1 MPEESANSLNSNH
14 ERRLSVTCR
23 YIDKLLAD
31 MESILSISSSKLAFP
46 QYTSDLTPAQRRVIE
61 DYITRIRA
69 QLIRVLDGQHIERPP
84 ADIPV
89 ARSLHST
96 LTFVDITVEEL
107 RPEYMRGY
115 GEVPPQAAVELN
127 SIAGELQGLVRELDQ
142 YLTRSAG
149 ENPQQRPKKL
159 EQTGEEAPLLPS
171 ASVASEQQKTAP
183 ENSHGESALLRLAE
197 LAEEFD
203 AEQVAADARSVA
215 ERVSEGRFY
224 VACIGQFKRG
234 KSSVLNALVG
244 DSVLPTG
251 VVPVTTVPT
260 IVRHGPHAA
269 ARVRF
274 QAAAGGWT
282 DIPVKTVDEY
292 VSEEKNPENA
302 KHVAALEIFVPSPLL
317 ATGMCF
323 VDTPGLGSVFTGN
336 TAATQ
341 AFIPHID
348 AALVVIGADPPLA
361 GEELVMVEAVAQRV
375 QDLIFTVNKA
385 DRTTD
390 AERAAAVAFA
400 RRQLEKRIQH
410 SVGPLFEVSA
420 AEQLGHRGPGRDW
433 DKLVAALKHLVEG
446 SGRRL
451 IRAAC
456 ERGVERISEQLLVMI
471 TEEREAL
478 QRPIEESE
486 SRIAVMKQTIADAER
501 SMRELAYLFMA
512 EQQHLSDMFVDRHKL
527 FLAQV
532 MPQASKE
539 FDVALQSISS
549 WLGPSYR
556 RRIFREAQEIARR
569 HVVPWL
575 KPEQEEAEKEYR
587 GVALRFVELANEFL
601 KKLANAGIPE
611 LARMPHALDPESGFR
626 VRSEF
631 TFLDFIEVAQP
642 ASPLR
647 WLADLTLGLVGA
659 GKIIKND
666 ARRFLAR
673 LLEFNSTRVQSDIL
687 NRVQESR
694 GKLETEIRK
703 LLHEVSRIAE
713 QALARAKRV
722 REEGAPAVEAELR
735 RLDSLEQE
743 VRGLGSPE
751 IS

>member
-1 MPEESANSLNSNH
+1 MRKRK
-14 ERRLSVTCR
+14 ERGDFLKYV
-23 YIDKLLAD
+23 
-31 MESILSISSSKLAFP
+31 M
-46 QYTSDLTPAQRRVIE
+46 
-61 DYITRIRA
+61 
-69 QLIRVLDGQHIERPP
+69 
-84 ADIPV
+84 
-89 ARSLHST
+89 
-96 LTFVDITVEEL
+96 
-107 RPEYMRGY
+107 
-115 GEVPPQAAVELN
+115 
-127 SIAGELQGLVRELDQ
+127 
-142 YLTRSAG
+142 
-149 ENPQQRPKKL
+149 
-159 EQTGEEAPLLPS
+159 
-171 ASVASEQQKTAP
+171 ASVAAEDRQASL
-183 ENSHGESALLRLAE
+183 ENSHGESALIRLAE
-197 LAEEFD
+197 LADEFD

-234 KSSVLNALVG
+234 KSSILNALVG

-260 IVRHGPHAA
+260 IVRYGSHAA

-274 QAAAGGWT
+274 EAAGGWT

-361 GEELVMVEAVAQRV
+361 GEELVLVEAVARHV
-375 QDLIFTVNKA
+375 QDLIITVNKA

-390 AERAAAVAFA
+390 AERAEAVAFA
-400 RRQLEKRIQH
+400 RRQLEKRLPQH
-410 SVGPLFEVSA
+410 SVGPLLEVSA
-420 AEQLGHRGPGRDW
+420 AEQLEHRGTGRDW
-433 DKLVAALKHLVEG
+433 EKLVASLNHLIEG

-451 IRAAC
+451 IQAAC
-456 ERGVERISEQLLVMI
+456 ERGLERISEQLLVI
-471 TEEREAL
+471 ISEEREAL

-486 SRIAVMKQTIADAER
+486 TRIAVMKQTIAGAER
-501 SMRELAYLFMA
+501 SMRDLGYLFTA
-512 EQQHLSDMFVDRHKL
+512 EQQHISDMFVDRHKT
-527 FLAQV
+527 FLARV
-532 MPQASKE
+532 PQAQKE
-539 FDVALQSISS
+539 FDVSLQPISG

-556 RRIFREAQEIARR
+556 RRTFHEAQELARR

-587 GVALRFVELANEFL
+587 RVALRFVEMANEFL

-611 LARMPHALDPESGFR
+611 LARMPHALDPERGFR

-631 TFLDFIEVAQP
+631 TFYEYRDVAQP

-647 WLADLTLGLVGA
+647 WLADLVLGLVGA
-659 GKIIKND
+659 RWIIRNE
-666 ARRFLAR
+666 AQRFLTR
-673 LLEFNSTRVQSDIL
+673 LLETNSTRVQSDVL

-694 GKLETEIRK
+694 GKLEAEIRK

-713 QALARAKRV
+713 QALVRARKV
-722 REEGAPAVEAELR
+722 REDGEPAVQAELN
-735 RLDSLEQE
+735 RLDGLEQE
-743 VRGLGSPE
+743 VTALREPTRL
-751 IS
+751 